1 MKGNIRMYLI
11 LFFIIWVLFFF
22 VSYYTVYYELGN
34 LGTCLI
40 IINFILYWYFG
51 IKIIYMITI
60 PESYRPILVLL
71 VPIMVCLMFTPK
83 IHSCKLALRDI
94 SEQKKIW
101 DIM

>member
-1 MKGNIRMYLI
+1 MYLI

-22 VSYYTVYYELGN
+22 ISYYTVYYELGN

-71 VPIMVCLMFTPK
+71 TPVRYK
-83 IHSCKLALRDI
+83 KFSLN
-94 SEQKKIW
+94 SKKINQHRR
-101 DIM
+101 INIS